1 MGNYEDWNKQHFLG
15 FSHQGLV
22 ENYQHPECVSLAL
35 QRVSPAWLKT
45 KTISVQSK
53 ANLSTQKLS
62 RTHTMLN
69 SLN

>member
-1 MGNYEDWNKQHFLG
+1 MTEDWNKQHFLG
-15 FSHQGLV
+15 FGHQGLV

-35 QRVSPAWLKT
+35 QRVRPAWLKT

-53 ANLSTQKLS
+53 TNLSMQKLS